1 MGNVFAELDA
11 WVTSL
16 MLAGLMLASCG
27 IGWWGARRL
36 RRDGGEPPSGKFDD
50 AAMGLVGLLLAF
62 TFAMSLGKHDQRRL
76 MLVADSNAIG
86 DFYTCASLLKDPVRA
101 KLQSVIR
108 EYAELRLSTA
118 RTASG
123 EAALEKALEHAQ
135 QLQGRMTDLVA
146 EAVNDG
152 TPVAVPLT
160 NTLNG
165 VTSSHASRLAAYR
178 DRLPASIVLLLY
190 LAAAVSTVLLGRQ
203 QGASGKLHLAGLLS
217 YILLV
222 TLVVYVTL
230 DLNQPHRGL
239 ITVSQEPL
247 ERLIRSIA
255 K

>member
-1 MGNVFAELDA
+1 MDNVFAELDA

-16 MLAGLMLASCG
+16 MLAGLMLASAG

-36 RRDGGEPPSGKFDD
+36 RRDGGESPSGKFDD

-86 DFYTCASLLKDPVRA
+86 DFYTCASLLKDPVRT
-101 KLQSVIR
+101 KLQAVIR
-108 EYAELRLSTA
+108 EYGELRLSTA
-118 RTASG
+118 RTASD
-123 EAALEKALEHAQ
+123 EAALEKALERTQ

-152 TPVAVPLT
+152 TPVVVPLT

-230 DLNQPHRGL
+230 DLNQPRRGL

-247 ERLIRSIA
+247 ERLIRSMA